1 MKTRNDFLQKIYVG
15 VSDFD
20 CDKLDID
27 HFEEKLD
34 KWNNYKIANQIRVDN
49 IDTDGFILIVYLH
62 SVDIRVKDN
71 KLAIVN
77 DVHTVDDEFLQRLKS
92 FISGYLNKTVDTI
105 RIFSNLEQCDNR
117 F

>member
-27 HFEEKLD
+27 YFEEKLD
-34 KWNNYKIANQIRVDN
+34 KWNDYKIANQIRVDN
-49 IDTDGFILIVYLH
+49 LDTDGFILIIDLH

-92 FISGYLNKTVDTI
+92 FISGYLNKNVDTI